1 MIRKGDKI
9 GVLVYLHNGGDPN
22 ARNHMGWTL
31 LHLAC
36 MEGQTSVVEVLLDSG
51 ASANSCTTDMS
62 TPLHRACLHGYKS
75 IAELL
80 IKKSAYIN
88 AQDKAGNTPL
98 HEAAKGFQTGVV
110 RLLMEKKVDKTKTN
124 RKNQGF
130 LQLVGQQLMPT
141 VETGDVEVLV
151 EWLDWGLSP
160 DTKGNLHWSILH
172 HACARGH
179 LNIVSLLIERGA
191 NVNAEDSNRT
201 SPLHTACFY
210 GHQRIV
216 QLLLDSGANVNAQ
229 DGRGNT
235 PLYSS
240 IEGTH
245 STIINLLLDH
255 GADTTLAN
263 MEGHLFTHLVNEF
276 LVRAVHSF
284 SVADVISLL
293 RAHADP
299 NSRDSYGF
307 PVLSHAAFK
316 GEVLVT
322 EGLLEAGA
330 DSNITDPS
338 GKTPLHHAAYWGHL
352 FIVKAL
358 VDKAAKVNVTDKFG
372 VTPLHEAAR
381 EGAEDVITVLTGRGA
396 KLDAADSDGNTP
408 LHYAGRWGQPATVDQ
423 LIEIKASDT
432 IRNKIGLLYSDLA
445 LIRAVRTE
453 DRGQVMAGLAWG
465 GDPNSRD
472 ARGWTLLHHAVYKS
486 AYEVCELLL
495 ECDGD
500 VNAVDSHGRTPLLL
514 AAYRGNHKIMELL
527 LSHGSDVNKQDWTGQ
542 TALHWA
548 ASEGS
553 TDTVQVL
560 LDHNADTT
568 IVSHTGLLYTDL
580 LVKRLYLAVRHHDAD
595 QVGRLMRAG
604 ADQFAEV
611 AGTELTPRQEAER
624 QRHYPTIRQ
633 MSALAKKQPRPDQD
647 KLIAL
652 EDVYRLFEDGYSTED
667 DDDGDDFTDSDDE
680 DAYWKMSNA
689 YEVLTVDEAFGNEEQ
704 AWLAE
709 FEEKQPVISVK
720 ELCQEDQ
727 EAFWQS
733 WEDTPTRPVPASE
746 FFREETDWWVQDD
759 KEEQQQEEE
768 EKEVISAKEFFT
780 EDECWWRDAVEDLNK
795 PKVVPAREFF
805 KEQEAWWELEQT
817 QEEEEE
823 EEKEK
828 EKGKSTKEYWK
839 NIDKP
844 WWETEGDQKP
854 NVISVKQFFQED
866 EQPWWEARS
875 EEEPK
880 VISAK
885 QLFQD
890 EERPWWDTTDEV
902 EPKVLSAREFIDD
915 DKPWWQI
922 EESPLEKPES
932 PPPIKLKKSTGDVDA
947 PLYDSLTNGEDENE
961 KINQEEGEEEEEEGV
976 ENESS
981 LSSEVSTDEEV
992 EEWSRTEDY
1001 EDANDSI
1008 QSDTSTMYSASEGD
1022 KFTLQEA
1029 PRCWNVEGV
1038 DFGMS
1043 ENRKGDLG
1051 LGARKGNW
1059 EETLYSSETKGKVHG
1074 GETFEIN
1081 IGERKL
1087 GHGVLFGRGEK
1098 EREEDLSEVSEATE
1112 TFDFDTSEVSEAVTV
1127 SWDEDAQRTCDL
1139 YLEEEEEKESEEEEA
1154 QENEREGKMSEGAC
1168 TQQVSDETIDNRIH
1182 KIEEEEEEKTGSEIQ
1197 QEQEVNTTSEE
1208 DKGIGEESNSESED
1222 IQSEDEIADI
1232 SEEEEEETDI
1242 KEEIEEDTADETPVS
1257 LVNNSNKLTDE
1268 QEASNDHQTNV
1279 SSPHIS
1285 IEKQGEEFVVEKG
1298 RNDENRRRRR
1308 RRIEEEDTGADDIP
1322 NRVSRMRHR
1331 RTNLA
1336 VGGTSMLLEPPQNCS
1351 YLEGNLQK
1359 SDSQTS
1365 GYESSLSESR
1375 PVDCH
1380 VDPIVTRESDVIKQI
1395 SRPSEAEEMRARENV
1410 EGQESKETL
1419 HFRND
1424 EKTETVKEEE
1434 IKNKTPVSN
1443 TEGGR
1448 IVIHMKLNTNSM
1460 GQEAETDWEADK
1472 IKSNERTNAGSVHES
1487 DEYNEDMT
1495 VQPSDIVRE
1504 KLDKDCVRLCTSE
1517 ESLSS
1522 TSSSSDSKSSRS
1534 AVNRMDDCLAR
1545 VDASLALVD
1554 ARLTRDSVRSRS
1566 HRLHRSPSERKR
1578 RTRAVQLQE
1587 KGAEMNP
1594 KYTTKKTMPVPA
1606 TDEEGPA
1613 KDQDGL
1619 VLMKVHVRVSETDAD
1634 GGRTSNNKGKF
1645 IPGTFVQGVVTNGG
1659 NTGRKG
1665 VRGAY
1670 SFPDTPLS
1678 KENIYTTHAS
1688 TTIACTAHLT
1698 TTHPHLITTQP
1709 LSTHT
1714 GTVDSSILQ
1723 PHSENS
1729 INKLHITD
1737 LASTTHTSLSPST
1750 THPSLSPST
1759 THPSQTPPTTHPSPT
1774 HPSPT
1779 PPTTHPSPTQP
1790 TTHPS
1795 QTPPITHPSPT
1806 TTHPSQTP
1814 PITHPSPTPSTTH
1827 PSPTHIL
1834 DTPFIATLP
1843 ASESVYDGTDE
1854 SSLPE
1859 VTEEATIKLNKTGKI
1874 NRVHLFPEQDRENVT
1889 CEHRDEEKM
1898 GSQVI
1903 EGTIVIAAQSYD
1915 KDGSSDE
1922 VQETTSEEVEETS
1935 EDIDEIADEVK
1946 DISEES
1952 SDRVEESNE
1961 DVEEEEGSERVEEI
1975 SEDIEEIVEEVKEI
1989 SENIEE
1995 GSESVEES
2003 SDVVEESSE
2012 RVEESSEEVSERVE
2026 ESNEN
2031 VDCSEG
2037 TEGSSKGIEEINVEC
2052 SKGIEGSS
2060 ERIEEISKD
2069 LHVTSE
2075 EAEGNNSSTKD
2086 NNSEDLNDER
2096 RNAKVVVGV
2105 LEIAQDKLQE
2115 IEGDSAEKFG
2125 KKSRELSEDDILE
2138 EFMKKSNE
2146 TPVGKCDREA
2156 EHSSEGNVNEETEKT
2171 CMKET
2176 IETGGNG
2183 VSTEDSKLMFEKWIT
2198 DKSEQ
2203 TSTVELKQNSGE
2215 PLRDTGNAKESEM
2228 VPIIASES
2236 EKMDSCEGLKDTSEE
2251 ELEEPQQRVTDVT
2264 KKIFKRE
2271 AMDETQEI
2279 SANKFKE
2286 ESSENSGENTV
2297 GEEEIMPEILTATT
2311 STEGSIETPK
2321 RDIVENSGEVPAEE
2335 PEENMANS
2343 WTGTRLVEGEP
2354 LYTQTTKK
2362 ECQERE
2368 STGKT
2373 LASEE
2378 ISCETTSEKN
2388 SSTVVSRETSVERSS
2403 SAVVSRETSAER
2415 EMPPGEVSR
2424 ESSID
2429 SDSSRDI
2436 QHKLQSVRPR
2446 EARWRLC
2453 STYEPVS
2460 ISEYDTL
2467 AHILSKSLSSSDA
2480 WMIGMASGRSP
2491 SMESITHTT
2500 VQDDAHT
2507 PAPDHK
2513 PARRCKH
2520 RSKVEAAGSGSEMAG
2535 RDTQDGT
2542 STAESPYQR
2551 KGSLGSEKEGK
2562 GEQSP
2567 KPVPVSLPADT
2578 NTTRPPLTPRRRREH
2593 RVEDEGGTK
2602 EPTNSTLL
2610 YDPDNTEAGLVEQ
2623 ATPALEKVVVQP
2635 TASQDHRGEQQAVMR
2650 RRTDPAGKTT
2660 SCQTPTWCDAAAAV
2674 TLLYTSITTRLNGIK
2689 GDDRLRFFI

>member
-1 MIRKGDKI
+1 
-9 GVLVYLHNGGDPN
+9 
-22 ARNHMGWTL
+22 
-31 LHLAC
+31 
-36 MEGQTSVVEVLLDSG
+36 
-51 ASANSCTTDMS
+51 
-62 TPLHRACLHGYKS
+62 
-75 IAELL
+75 
-80 IKKSAYIN
+80 
-88 AQDKAGNTPL
+88 
-98 HEAAKGFQTGVV
+98 
-110 RLLMEKKVDKTKTN
+110 MEKKVDKTKVN

-141 VETGDVEVLV
+141 VETGDVDVLV

-240 IEGTH
+240 IEGSH
-245 STIINLLLDH
+245 SVIINLLLDH

-263 MEGHLFTHLVNEF
+263 MEGHLFTHLVNEY

-322 EGLLEAGA
+322 EGILEAGGDA
-330 DSNITDPS
+330 NITDPS
-338 GKTPLHHAAYWGHL
+338 GKTPLHHASYWGHL

-358 VDKAAKVNVTDKFG
+358 LDKGAKVNVMDKHG

-396 KLDAADSDGNTP
+396 KLDAADNDGNTP

-423 LIEIKASDT
+423 LIEKKASDI
-432 IRNKIGLLYSDLA
+432 IRNKSGLLYSDLA

-495 ECDGD
+495 ECEGD
-500 VNAVDSHGRTPLLL
+500 VNAVDSHSRTPLLL

-560 LDHNADTT
+560 LDHGADTT
-568 IVSHTGLLYTDL
+568 IVSHAGLLYTDL

-604 ADQFAEV
+604 ADQFAEL

-746 FFREETDWWVQDD
+746 FFREETDWWEQDD
-759 KEEQQQEEE
+759 KEEQQQED

-780 EDECWWRDAVEDLNK
+780 EDECWWRDAVEDLDK

-823 EEKEK
+823 E
-828 EKGKSTKEYWK
+828 GKSTKEYWK

-885 QLFQD
+885 QFFQD
-890 EERPWWDTTDEV
+890 EDRPWWDTTDEV
-902 EPKVLSAREFIDD
+902 EPKVLSAQEFIDD

-932 PPPIKLKKSTGDVDA
+932 LPPIKLKKSTGDGDA
-947 PLYDSLTNGEDENE
+947 SLYDSFTNGEDENE
-961 KINQEEGEEEEEEGV
+961 KIKQEEGEEEGV
-976 ENESS
+976 EDENS

-1022 KFTLQEA
+1022 RFTLQEA

-1043 ENRKGDLG
+1043 ENGKGDLE

-1059 EETLYSSETKGKVHG
+1059 EETLYSSETKGHG

-1081 IGERKL
+1081 VGERKL
-1087 GHGVLFGRGEK
+1087 GYGVFLGRGEK

-1139 YLEEEEEKESEEEEA
+1139 YLEEEKESEEEEA
-1154 QENEREGKMSEGAC
+1154 EENEREGKMSEGAC
-1168 TQQVSDETIDNRIH
+1168 SQQVSEMTIDNRINE
-1182 KIEEEEEEKTGSEIQ
+1182 IEEKEKTGSEIQ
-1197 QEQEVNTTSEE
+1197 QEQEVNTSEE

-1232 SEEEEEETDI
+1232 SEEEEEETEI
-1242 KEEIEEDTADETPVS
+1242 KGEIEEDTADETPVC
-1257 LVNNSNKLTDE
+1257 LVNNSSNLADE
-1268 QEASNDHQTNV
+1268 QEASDDHQTNV
-1279 SSPHIS
+1279 SSPYNS
-1285 IEKQGEEFVVEKG
+1285 IEKQGEEFAVEKG

-1308 RRIEEEDTGADDIP
+1308 RRIEEEDTGADGIP

-1336 VGGTSMLLEPPQNCS
+1336 VGGTSMLLEPPQNYS

-1380 VDPIVTRESDVIKQI
+1380 VDPIVARESDVIKQI
-1395 SRPSEAEEMRARENV
+1395 SITSEAEQMQARENV

-1424 EKTETVKEEE
+1424 EKTETVREEE
-1434 IKNKTPVSN
+1434 IKRETPVSN

-1472 IKSNERTNAGSVHES
+1472 IKSNEKTNAGSVHES
-1487 DEYNEDMT
+1487 GEYNEDMT

-1504 KLDKDCVRLCTSE
+1504 KLDKDSVRLCTSE

-1545 VDASLALVD
+1545 VDASLAWVD
-1554 ARLTRDSVRSRS
+1554 ARLTRDSGRSKS

-1578 RTRAVQLQE
+1578 RTRAAQLEE

-1594 KYTTKKTMPVPA
+1594 KYTTKKKIPVPA
-1606 TDEEGPA
+1606 GDEGGKA
-1613 KDQDGL
+1613 KDQDGM

-1634 GGRTSNNKGKF
+1634 GGRTGNNKGKF
-1645 IPGTFVQGVVTNGG
+1645 IPGTFLQGVVTNGG

-1665 VRGAY
+1665 GRGAY

-1709 LSTHT
+1709 LSTHS
-1714 GTVDSSILQ
+1714 GTVDSSTLQ
-1723 PHSENS
+1723 PHSEYS
-1729 INKLHITD
+1729 INKLHTAD
-1737 LASTTHTSLSPST
+1737 LAST

-1759 THPSQTPPTTHPSPT
+1759 THPSPTPSTTHPSVS
-1774 HPSPT
+1774 PS
-1779 PPTTHPSPTQP
+1779 TTHPSVSPS

-1795 QTPPITHPSPT
+1795 LTSSTTHPSLTPSTTHPSLTTT

-1814 PITHPSPTPSTTH
+1814 LSDTPSSIQY
-1827 PSPTHIL
+1827 PSTPIHIS
-1834 DTPFIATLP
+1834 DTPFVATRP
-1843 ASESVYDGTDE
+1843 PSESVYDGTE

-1859 VTEEATIKLNKTGKI
+1859 VTEEATITLNKTGKI
-1874 NRVHLFPEQDRENVT
+1874 NRVNLFPQNTENVT
-1889 CEHRDEEKM
+1889 CEHRDEEKI

-1903 EGTIVIAAQSYD
+1903 EGTIVIAAQSYE

-1946 DISEES
+1946 DISE
-1952 SDRVEESNE
+1952 
-1961 DVEEEEGSERVEEI
+1961 DVEEGSERVEEI
-1975 SEDIEEIVEEVKEI
+1975 SEDVEEGSDRVEE
-1989 SENIEE
+1989 SNEDIEE
-1995 GSESVEES
+1995 GSERVEES
-2003 SDVVEESSE
+2003 SEDIEEGSERVEESSEDIEEGSERVEESSERVEESREDVEESSE

-2026 ESNEN
+2026 ENNEN

-2037 TEGSSKGIEEINVEC
+2037 IEGSSKGIEEISVEC
-2052 SKGIEGSS
+2052 SKGIE
-2060 ERIEEISKD
+2060 ETIEEISED

-2075 EAEGNNSSTKD
+2075 EAEESNSSAKD
-2086 NNSEDLNDER
+2086 NSEDLNDER
-2096 RNAKVVVGV
+2096 RNAKVVGV
-2105 LEIAQDKLQE
+2105 HEIAQAKLKE
-2115 IEGDSAEKFG
+2115 TEGDSTEKSG
-2125 KKSRELSEDDILE
+2125 EKSREPSEEISE
-2138 EFMKKSNE
+2138 EFIKKSNE
-2146 TPVGKCDREA
+2146 SPVGKSDREA
-2156 EHSSEGNVNEETEKT
+2156 EHSEGNVSEETENM

-2176 IETGGNG
+2176 IETGGKG

-2215 PLRDTGNAKESEM
+2215 PLRDNAKESEI

-2236 EKMDSCEGLKDTSEE
+2236 EKMAKLSMAELMENSCEGLKDTSEE
-2251 ELEEPQQRVTDVT
+2251 ELEEPQQRVMEVT
-2264 KKIFKRE
+2264 KIIFKRE
-2271 AMDETQEI
+2271 AMEETQEI
-2279 SANKFKE
+2279 STKNFKE
-2286 ESSENSGENTV
+2286 ESSEKSGENSV
-2297 GEEEIMPEILTATT
+2297 GEEEIMPEILTGT

-2321 RDIVENSGEVPAEE
+2321 RDIVEKSGEVPAEE
-2335 PEENMANS
+2335 PEENMANAS
-2343 WTGTRLVEGEP
+2343 TGKRLVEGEP
-2354 LYTQTTKK
+2354 MYTQTTKK
-2362 ECQERE
+2362 ECQEGE
-2368 STGKT
+2368 STGNT

-2378 ISCETTSEKN
+2378 VSCETTSETN
-2388 SSTVVSRETSVERSS
+2388 SSTVVSRETSAERSS

-2415 EMPPGEVSR
+2415 EMPGEVSC
-2424 ESSID
+2424 ESSTD

-2467 AHILSKSLSSSDA
+2467 AHILSKSLSASDA
-2480 WMIGMASGRSP
+2480 WMTGMASGRSP
-2491 SMESITHTT
+2491 SMEFITHTK

-2520 RSKVEAAGSGSEMAG
+2520 RSKVEDAGSGSEMAG
-2535 RDTQDGT
+2535 RDTQDGD
-2542 STAESPYQR
+2542 STAESPHQR
-2551 KGSLGSEKEGK
+2551 KGSVGSEKEGK

-2567 KPVPVSLPADT
+2567 NPVPVSLPADT
-2578 NTTRPPLTPRRRREH
+2578 NTTHPPLTPRRRREH
-2593 RVEDEGGTK
+2593 RVEDEGGVK

-2610 YDPDNTEAGLVEQ
+2610 YDPDSTEAGLVEQ

-2635 TASQDHRGEQQAVMR
+2635 TASQDHKGEDRSGQVM
-2650 RRTDPAGKTT
+2650 TGL
-2660 SCQTPTWCDAAAAV
+2660 CLVFFAAAGCDEAQDRSGRKDD
-2674 TLLYTSITTRLNGIK
+2674 LLSS
-2689 GDDRLRFFI
+2689 